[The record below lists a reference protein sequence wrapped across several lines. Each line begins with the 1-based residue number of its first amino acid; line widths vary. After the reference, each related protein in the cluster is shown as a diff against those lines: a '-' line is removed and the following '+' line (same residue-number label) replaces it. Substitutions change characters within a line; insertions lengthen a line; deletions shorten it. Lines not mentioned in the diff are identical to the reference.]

1 MTARGLWLGG
11 GGVRGEALA
20 GVRGRY
26 TPCCPGILGLEPPQ
40 GESCVQVAEANKRG
54 LLGAAVCHNLALA
67 SVTESPCDWGA
78 VRTSLLCPPCL
89 SGLAP
94 PSGRTPSTPHG
105 LVGGTRHGE

>member
-26 TPCCPGILGLEPPQ
+26 TPCCHGILGLEPPQ

-67 SVTESPCDWGA
+67 SVTESRVTGGRYAPHCSA
-78 VRTSLLCPPCL
+78 LLASPASPLRPGEHPPL
-89 SGLAP
+89 HMVL
-94 PSGRTPSTPHG
+94 
-105 LVGGTRHGE
+105 